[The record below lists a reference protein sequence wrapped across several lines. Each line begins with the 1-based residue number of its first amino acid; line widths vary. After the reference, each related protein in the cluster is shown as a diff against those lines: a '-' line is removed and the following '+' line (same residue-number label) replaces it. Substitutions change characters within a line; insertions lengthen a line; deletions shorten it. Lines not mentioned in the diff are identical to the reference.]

1 MDSLKTIF
9 LVFIFS
15 LSGAAFS
22 HAQESDSIV
31 KVLPEI
37 CLSETEEN
45 LLIKINEYREKY
57 GLPAVTL
64 SKSLTYVAQYHAW
77 DLAANH
83 PANGRCN
90 LHSWSSNGPWTSCC
104 YRKGHQEAECMW
116 NKPRELTNYQGDG
129 YEIAYWTNEPLSP
142 EKFAAKALQGWKRSS
157 EHNEVIINQA
167 EWRKVEWNAI
177 GVGYQQGYAVVWFG
191 TLPDE
196 EKDIHLCVND

>member
-9 LVFIFS
+9 LVVIFFF
-15 LSGAAFS
+15 SGAVLSFS
-22 HAQESDSIV
+22 QEPDSII

-45 LLIKINEYREKY
+45 LLIKINEYRETY
-57 GLPAVTL
+57 GLPAISL

-83 PANGRCN
+83 PVSKRCN

-104 YRKGHQEAECMW
+104 YGKNHQEAECMW
-116 NKPRELTNYQGDG
+116 NKPRELTNYPGDG
-129 YEIAYWTNEPLSP
+129 YEIAYWTNEPLPP
-142 EKFAAKALQGWKRSS
+142 EKFAAKALLGWKRSS
-157 EHNEVIINQA
+157 EHNEVILNQA

-177 GVGYQQGYAVVWFG
+177 GVGYQQGYAVIWFG
-191 TLPDE
+191 ILPDE
-196 EKDIHLCVND
+196 EKEIHLCVND